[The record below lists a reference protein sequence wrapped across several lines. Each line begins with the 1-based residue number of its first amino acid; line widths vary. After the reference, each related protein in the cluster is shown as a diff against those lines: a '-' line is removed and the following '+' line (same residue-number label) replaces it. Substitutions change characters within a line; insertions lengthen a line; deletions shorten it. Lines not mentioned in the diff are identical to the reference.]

1 MVPKTSG
8 VVWEYLGDEKTSSAL
23 LWNIQS
29 LKTTLPERQKG
40 LENTFLWG
48 LQEDPESASQ
58 TNKKPMWSTRQ
69 TGSAFFLKPYKF
81 QMTCWWLLTFASC
94 TTETSFTLRPR
105 ITCCLLGEWN
115 LLKFPC
121 WLQDLSPGTVC
132 FHRKRKCYR
141 QTQFSLPC
149 CSSDSKQIWI
159 SCIRYD

>member
-29 LKTTLPERQKG
+29 PKTTLPERQKG

-94 TTETSFTLRPR
+94 TTETSFTRKTQDNMLSIGGVKSSQVFLLTSRPFPWHR
-105 ITCCLLGEWN
+105 MFSQKEKVLQANAIQPSLLFIWF
-115 LLKFPC
+115 KA
-121 WLQDLSPGTVC
+121 DLN
-132 FHRKRKCYR
+132 
-141 QTQFSLPC
+141 
-149 CSSDSKQIWI
+149 
-159 SCIRYD
+159 